1 MTGSLEVLDEGQ
13 LLTFTFADLMRY
25 HGPRFPG
32 GVAHAFTVLQ
42 RALPL
47 LAPDGRPERREITVR
62 TAFTGPG
69 ARDAFELV
77 ARAVTEDRY
86 VVDPALERPERG
98 RTLERY
104 VFRLGYRERTV
115 TLILRGGLVRE
126 EFIDLSRKQART
138 TDDQARLTVLK
149 QEMADRLLS
158 GPATEVYDVA
168 GATRTGGGQHDRRL
182 VSLLRS
188 IR

>member
-1 MTGSLEVLDEGQ
+1 MSRLQVVDQGTPLAYGMED
-13 LLTFTFADLMRY
+13 LLRY

-32 GVAHAFTVLQ
+32 GVAHAFKVLE

-47 LAPDGRPERREITVR
+47 LAPDGVPERREIGVR

-77 ARAVTEDRY
+77 TRAVTEDRY
-86 VVDPALERPERG
+86 VVDSALERPDRG

-104 VFRLGYRERTV
+104 VFVLTHHERTV
-115 TLILRGGLVRE
+115 TLLLREGIVRE
-126 EFIDLSRKQART
+126 EFIELSRAHERT
-138 TDDQARLTVLK
+138 PAQEERLTVLK

-158 GPATEVYDVA
+158 RPVLEVYDVV
-168 GATRTGGGQHDRRL
+168 D
-182 VSLLRS
+182 
-188 IR
+188 